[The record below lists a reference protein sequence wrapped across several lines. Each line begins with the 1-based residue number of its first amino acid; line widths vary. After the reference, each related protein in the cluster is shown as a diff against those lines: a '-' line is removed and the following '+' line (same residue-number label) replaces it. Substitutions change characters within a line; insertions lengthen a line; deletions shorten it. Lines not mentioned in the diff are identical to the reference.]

1 MSAMPGSQ
9 PMGAEIAAAGLRA
22 RAPDLAALLA
32 VAIWGTSFPLQKIA
46 LDEIDPLAFTFV
58 RYLGMIALG
67 WSVLLWRRAHG
78 HPLEVSRADL
88 PRLALTGVLGYSI
101 YIVLSTVGLARTT
114 AFSTALLTGT
124 APPCA
129 VLLAA
134 ALGVEPMRRGQFA
147 GMVVALLGVAVFMGE
162 KLSGALPQASGGD
175 LLSLVG
181 AFFFGAYSVAQKP
194 LLDRYAV
201 PVMMAYTCTA
211 GAIPVLLLAAPAALA
226 QDWRPVSPAAWLSL
240 GWTIV
245 VPVYLAWSIW
255 AWAIARA
262 GVGRTSVF
270 MFLVPVAGG
279 IVSRLLF
286 GETFDPLKLA
296 GAALILAGLALGRG
310 AARE

>member
-1 MSAMPGSQ
+1 MSATVAM
-9 PMGAEIAAAGLRA
+9 EAAPARA

-32 VAIWGTSFPLQKIA
+32 VAIWGTSFPLQKVA
-46 LDEIDPLAFTFV
+46 LDEIDPMAFTAV
-58 RYLGMIALG
+58 RYLGMIGLG
-67 WSVLLWRRAHG
+67 WSVLLWRWTRG
-78 HPLEVSRADL
+78 HPVGVSGVDL

-124 APPCA
+124 APLCA
-129 VLLAA
+129 VVLAG
-134 ALGVEPMRRGQFA
+134 ALGVETVRRGQLA
-147 GMVVALLGVAVFMGE
+147 GMLVALLGVGVFMAE
-162 KLSGALPQASGGD
+162 KLRGALPAASAGD
-175 LLSLVG
+175 LLSLAG

-201 PVMMAYTCTA
+201 PVMMAYSCTL
-211 GAIPVLLLAAPAALA
+211 GAIPVLLLAWPAALG
-226 QDWRPVSPAAWLSL
+226 QDWARVSPAAWLSL
-240 GWTIV
+240 AWTIV

-262 GVGRTSVF
+262 GVGRTSIF

-286 GETFDPLKLA
+286 GETFDALKLA
-296 GAALILAGLALGRG
+296 GAALVLAGLAL
-310 AARE
+310 ARRPSGQSRPRD